1 MKIAIPTEGNNVS
14 SHFGKCEQF
23 TIAEV
28 INSAVKS
35 RTMISTAGNQHRLL
49 PGFLA
54 GQGVHL
60 VIAGGMGDGA
70 RENLISN
77 NIEIITGASGKIDE
91 VLELFLNGKLK
102 SSNTGCTGHEHEHE
116 QGYNHNHGE
125 SGCNCG
131 QH

>member
-23 TIAEV
+23 TIAEIV
-28 INSAVKS
+28 GSTLKS
-35 RTMISTAGNQHRLL
+35 RSLISTAGNQHGLL

-54 GQGVHL
+54 EHGVDI

-70 RENLISN
+70 KEKLITN
-77 NIEIITGASGKIDE
+77 NIEIITGAKGKIDE
-91 VLELFLNGKLK
+91 VLDSYLSGKLK
-102 SSNTGCTGHEHEHE
+102 SGDSGCSAHDHSSGHS
-116 QGYNHNHGE
+116 HNHTE

-131 QH
+131 NH